1 MSLLRYSGKCQKQLN
16 DNRAFNFNS
25 IVKGSRGRIRERER
39 AHKRYVSVVDTAVSF
54 KGIIARDAARD
65 FHGLNCNGYERNLS
79 VTAALAIAIY
89 PRERA
94 HT

>member
-1 MSLLRYSGKCQKQLN
+1 MLKAIKLN
-16 DNRAFNFNS
+16 DNGAFNFSS
-25 IVKGSRGRIRERER
+25 IVKDSRGRIRERER
-39 AHKRYVSVVDTAVSF
+39 NMHKRDVSMVDTTVSF

-65 FHGLNCNGYERNLS
+65 FHGLSCNGYERNLA

>member
-1 MSLLRYSGKCQKQLN
+1 MLKAIKLN
-16 DNRAFNFNS
+16 DNGAFNFNS
-25 IVKGSRGRIRERER
+25 IVKDSRGRIRERER
-39 AHKRYVSVVDTAVSF
+39 ERNVHKRDVSMVDTAVSF

-65 FHGLNCNGYERNLS
+65 FHGLSCNGYERNLA